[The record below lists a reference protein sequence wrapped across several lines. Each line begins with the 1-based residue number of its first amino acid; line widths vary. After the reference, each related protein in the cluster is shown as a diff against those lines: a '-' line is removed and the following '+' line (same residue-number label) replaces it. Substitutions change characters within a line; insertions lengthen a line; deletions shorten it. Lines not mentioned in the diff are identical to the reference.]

1 LPRRQDFENR
11 PAACCFQKNAQVAE
25 FGPLTGEK
33 QAAWIEAEFAAIG
46 CKIDRGAAT
55 LLAQRAG
62 GDLWNLANEIQKIG
76 HFLGPKI
83 ITAADIENNAVAT
96 SELNI
101 FATIDAVAQRD
112 KKRALGLIK
121 EHIAKGDHPL
131 YLLAMMASQFKNLF
145 LVKICAEE
153 GGSAARLGIHP
164 YVLSKTTGQA
174 RQFTIEE
181 LKKIYRLICR
191 TDLDIKTGK
200 IDPEAGL
207 DLLVSQI

>member
-1 LPRRQDFENR
+1 
-11 PAACCFQKNAQVAE
+11 VAE

-131 YLLAMMASQFKNLF
+131 YLLAMMASQSKICFGKNLRRRRRF
-145 LVKICAEE
+145 RGALGYPSLCFVKDDGPGPAVYDR
-153 GGSAARLGIHP
+153 GA
-164 YVLSKTTGQA
+164 
-174 RQFTIEE
+174 
-181 LKKIYRLICR
+181 
-191 TDLDIKTGK
+191 
-200 IDPEAGL
+200 
-207 DLLVSQI
+207 